1 MILNRL
7 HSQQPPP
14 DLLKAAGEMQTV
26 GNSLC
31 IAVKGCSSFLTPLAL
46 VSLGRLKPNREF
58 YQEVS
63 WVQQP
68 TREEMGRHKLEAID
82 VSMSG

>member
-1 MILNRL
+1 M
-7 HSQQPPP
+7 HCGEGVQ
-14 DLLKAAGEMQTV
+14 LLPH
-26 GNSLC
+26 
-31 IAVKGCSSFLTPLAL
+31 PLAL

-68 TREEMGRHKLEAID
+68 TREEMGRHKLEVID